1 MASKNPI
8 EVHVCGQ
15 LCEGMFLIAVT
26 WPSSPQTLFPTV
38 YHTKK
43 MIEQFCQEREVWPV
57 PGVCVAS
64 AVCVPLL
71 QVCVYVDLHGHSRK
85 HNVFMYGCHTPQAD
99 HTHFLYERVLPFLL
113 AQQVRAWANVCCHGF
128 NEDVLQAPS
137 KFSFASCKFAVQ
149 RGKEATGRVVT
160 WRSGV
165 PNSFTLEATFC
176 GSNLGSCRYGT
187 QTTQLNVV

>member
-1 MASKNPI
+1 M
-8 EVHVCGQ
+8 
-15 LCEGMFLIAVT
+15 
-26 WPSSPQTLFPTV
+26 WPVIPDSCDLALVSTVSPQTLFPTV
-38 YHTKK
+38 YHTKR
-43 MIEQFCQEREVWPV
+43 MIEQFCQEREVWSV

-64 AVCVPLL
+64 AVCAPLL

-113 AQQVRAWANVCCHGF
+113 AQQVRAWANVCCHGI

-176 GSNLGSCRYGT
+176 GSNLGPCRYGT
-187 QTTQLNVV
+187 QTTQLLVV